1 MPSIEDLLNKISN
14 FKCVVAGKEIVFPGI
29 LQKESGDIILN
40 AKFPLEEYRKVGN
53 STDIVVLGEVAGGK
67 VTLVGCYIKSASW
80 IIEKNDI
87 SICAIPSEIIVGEC
101 FFSTPMA
108 KRISISTSDLNY
120 MFSGASPLK
129 PNVCISTDNSSVL
142 NFTFPEPIAASDK
155 YGNIQIYQT
164 FGTQWAADFY
174 KYNIISI
181 IDYSFTDPLPVMEA
195 VAKVSA
201 VRNLFSF
208 FGNGYISLGDITFE
222 IDGDENM
229 YGLWLND
236 REDIPAVHEPFLIGT
251 SAFGDQFQKVWDAW
265 LGLYETANPIPS
277 LFYEIICNRATR
289 INGFLNLSQAIEV
302 YSNAFRN
309 NQAKKIAKN
318 DPDNKSKHK
327 EIKLIHRY
335 QDILKECNGA
345 IGLDESN
352 ISDYAKGLSNMRN
365 YFTHYNSEKYVEP
378 TYNEL
383 FAASHILRFVVLT
396 IVYIAVGIPL
406 EYVLECK
413 KRVIF
418 SSLDHDVNV
427 ILLYAQKE
435 KR

>member
-53 STDIVVLGEVAGGK
+53 STDIVVLGEEAGRK
-67 VTLVGCYIKSASW
+67 ATLLGCYIKSASW

-222 IDGDENM
+222 IDDDENV
-229 YGLWLND
+229 YGLWLNN
-236 REDIPAVHEPFLIGT
+236 RENVPAVHEPFLIGA
-251 SAFGDQFQKVWDAW
+251 SAFENQFQKVWDAW
-265 LGLYETANPIPS
+265 LDLYESANPIPR
-277 LFYEIICNRATR
+277 LFYEIICNRSTNV
-289 INGFLNLSQAIEV
+289 NGFLNLSQAIEV
-302 YSNAFRN
+302 YSNVFRYDK
-309 NQAKKIAKN
+309 AKELAEVKGNIKKKN
-318 DPDNKSKHK
+318 ETPLKF
-327 EIKLIHRY
+327 IY
-335 QDILKECNGA
+335 QDILSEYSGVLELNEEK
-345 IGLDESN
+345 IP
-352 ISDYAKGLSNMRN
+352 DYAKGLSNMRN
-365 YFTHYNSEKYVEP
+365 YFTHYNSKKYVEP
-378 TYNEL
+378 TYDEL
-383 FAASHILRFVVLT
+383 LAATHILRFVVLT
-396 IVYIAVGIPL
+396 IVYITIGIPL
-406 EYVLECK
+406 ECVLECK

-418 SSLDHDVNV
+418 SSLDDDVDV

-435 KR
+435 K